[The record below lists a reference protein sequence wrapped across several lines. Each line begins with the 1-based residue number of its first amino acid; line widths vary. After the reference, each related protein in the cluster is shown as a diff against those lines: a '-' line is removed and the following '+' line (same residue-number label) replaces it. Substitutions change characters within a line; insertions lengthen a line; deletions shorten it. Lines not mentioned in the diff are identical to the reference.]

1 MKVFSMSQDVTSL
14 PKEIHIVPI
23 GEWKERGFRITAEDC
38 DDIIRNF
45 DSFGI
50 KLVIDYEHQSLNC
63 NGNGSPA
70 PAAGWIGKL
79 EKRENGVW
87 ATDLEWTEDAKKYIE
102 GKQYRYISPVIV
114 FDDRDPHTDTW
125 IGCSL
130 HSVALTNVPYFR
142 DDLEAIVN
150 SRYTNNKPAEAG
162 AKKEK
167 SMTLEEQ
174 IAALKAEN
182 ASQATQV
189 EALKRDLAKQNETL
203 QEQETN
209 KLVEDAIAAKKLL
222 PAQKEVGLIVAK
234 QGKDAFAK
242 FIACNVLP
250 DLTKPDSVPEA
261 GADSVKYEDLLKD
274 PVRFEKF
281 KKDQPEALEAAR
293 KAFYKE

>member
-281 KKDQPEALEAAR
+281 KKDQPEAFEAAR

>member
-1 MKVFSMSQDVTSL
+1 
-14 PKEIHIVPI
+14 
-23 GEWKERGFRITAEDC
+23 
-38 DDIIRNF
+38 
-45 DSFGI
+45 
-50 KLVIDYEHQSLNC
+50 
-63 NGNGSPA
+63 
-70 PAAGWIGKL
+70 
-79 EKRENGVW
+79 
-87 ATDLEWTEDAKKYIE
+87 
-102 GKQYRYISPVIV
+102 
-114 FDDRDPHTDTW
+114 
-125 IGCSL
+125 
-130 HSVALTNVPYFR
+130 
-142 DDLEAIVN
+142 
-150 SRYTNNKPAEAG
+150 
-162 AKKEK
+162 
-167 SMTLEEQ
+167 MTLEEQ

-281 KKDQPEALEAAR
+281 KKDQPEAFEAAR